1 MLKKYQQKITENK
14 LTILKVILR
23 VKLIFIINYW
33 KLKIIKITKYNYFHN
48 LFYNK
53 LRTIYMLLK
62 ITYN

>member
-33 KLKIIKITKYNYFHN
+33 KLKIIKITKYNYLHN

-53 LRTIYMLLK
+53 LRTICY
-62 ITYN
+62 